1 MSPINL
7 KYGAYKV
14 FKYQNNN
21 YFNRPDQPKKKKIHT
36 TNYYRE
42 YLRTLFD
49 LKLGC

>member
-14 FKYQNNN
+14 FKYQDNN

-36 TNYYRE
+36 TNYYKITTE
-42 YLRTLFD
+42 NICELCLT
-49 LKLGC
+49 